1 MHAIRDRTQCAHA
14 MIEKQYTLSALR
26 QEQDV

>member
-1 MHAIRDRTQCAHA
+1 MRAIRGRTRCGHV

-26 QEQDV
+26 QEQDE